1 MICGRRAF
9 SRVFEITESSEIGR
23 KDVPVS
29 LSGFSIGMMLA
40 SFHMCGMV
48 LVLRARLN
56 VLVRYVRPSG
66 PMCLRCLMLMPSGP
80 VELLFLLFRMAADI
94 SDVVSMNVVLGSL

>member
-23 KDVPVS
+23 KDVPVLCS

-48 LVLRARLN
+48 LL
-56 VLVRYVRPSG
+56 
-66 PMCLRCLMLMPSGP
+66 
-80 VELLFLLFRMAADI
+80 
-94 SDVVSMNVVLGSL
+94 

>member
-1 MICGRRAF
+1 MWDG
-9 SRVFEITESSEIGR
+9 VGVESN
-23 KDVPVS
+23 
-29 LSGFSIGMMLA
+29 
-40 SFHMCGMV
+40 
-48 LVLRARLN
+48 LN

>member
-1 MICGRRAF
+1 MVGELSQEFLRSQRAAKLA
-9 SRVFEITESSEIGR
+9 E
-23 KDVPVS
+23 KMCQCYD
-29 LSGFSIGMMLA
+29 LCHCIGMMLA

-48 LVLRARLN
+48 LVLRVRLK
-56 VLVRYVRPSG
+56 VLVRYVRPNG

-94 SDVVSMNVVLGSL
+94 SDVVSINVVLGSL

>member
-1 MICGRRAF
+1 MIFVRLWYRNDVSQFPHVWDG
-9 SRVFEITESSEIGR
+9 VGVES
-23 KDVPVS
+23 KNP
-29 LSGFSIGMMLA
+29 LP
-40 SFHMCGMV
+40 
-48 LVLRARLN
+48 

-94 SDVVSMNVVLGSL
+94 SDVVSINVVLGSL